1 MDIPKKI
8 KMTSSIKYFIIAVGI
23 LVAIVAL
30 AQTLVFDLGN
40 LLNLTKQGY
49 AIVIGKAAKVDD
61 VLGAID
67 LATRLSESYVK
78 EQAVE
83 GRKEYEVRGWEARLS
98 LDSNNL
104 KNGAPGLLDL
114 YDSSS
119 LPQLRTLYVRNG
131 TQAISDI
138 AEKVEVVSVDLGNP
152 INANQTLQL
161 ELSKDK
167 EYIRYYVDLRGN
179 EVYANGDKAV
189 FVKLRLAGKDIV
201 ISKIE
206 DKSVTLF
213 EGWGPDW
220 AKVGDV
226 INVGDYKVRID
237 RIVGWGS
244 EATVWI
250 SVLDANNNVVDM
262 VVVSSGQ
269 AEQAP
274 QSLLK
279 IVVTNAYGEPYNG
292 ARLAVG
298 KEIKVTDNTRVDNL
312 FKWYINTTSV
322 NGIYYLSQ
330 LGYSLKPNETVYV
343 RLGEEIAFPNNYFK
357 LKFLGLTAS
366 DRDYLATFS
375 FKTVSIDVN
384 KVSSDTNLQNINSTA
399 LEISGVQ
406 FVIDG
411 AKVVDKIYAVQD
423 NSGNYY
429 LIYYDSKTGNY
440 STGSI
445 FIPLLGANVSNSTY
459 YVSIVSNITGEEL
472 FRVRFDTSNGV
483 VDYMHVSSEYGL
495 ATSVENVNN
504 TWLYTNYGH
513 KVFKSSDGKELRVSW
528 IPIRV
533 YARVVLGDVV
543 EKRVEGGKV
552 VTLESAKLKVPVAYF
567 DDDILPDT
575 PLVVVGG
582 PVVNRV
588 AAEVLG
594 IEYGNYS
601 AAEEYFTKVGAKDKA
616 IVVAKEYKGKP
627 AIVIAGWRA
636 EDTRLACRVLQKFDE
651 IAALRG
657 KSAVI
662 IGGSVESPEIRELP
676 S

>member
-8 KMTSSIKYFIIAVGI
+8 KMSSIKYFIIAVGI

-30 AQTLVFDLGN
+30 AQTSIFDLGN

-49 AIVIGKAAKVDD
+49 AIVIGKAAKVSD

-104 KNGAPGLLDL
+104 LRNGAPGLLNL

-131 TQAISDI
+131 TQSISDV

-237 RIVGWGS
+237 RIVGWGG

-262 VVVSSGQ
+262 AVVSPGQ

-298 KEIKVTDNTRVDNL
+298 KEIKVTDNTRIDNL
-312 FKWYINTTSV
+312 FKWYVNTTPVS
-322 NGIYYLSQ
+322 GIYYLSQ
-330 LGYSLKPNETVYV
+330 LGYSLQPNETVYV

-411 AKVVDKIYAVQD
+411 AKVVDKIYAVQN

-459 YVSIVSNITGEEL
+459 VSIVSSITGEEL

-483 VDYMHVSSEYGL
+483 VDYMHVSSEYEL
-495 ATSVENVNN
+495 AQSVANVNS

-533 YARVVLGDVV
+533 YARIVLGDVV
-543 EKRVEGGKV
+543 EKRVEEGKV

-567 DDDILPDT
+567 DDEELLPDT

-582 PVVNRV
+582 PVVNKV

-616 IVVAKEYKGKP
+616 IVVVKEYRGRP
-627 AIVIAGWRA
+627 AIVVAGWRA